1 MIYIKANT
9 HTNPPITIKIC
20 FPKIQHNKKI
30 IEATK
35 IKALLHKS
43 IIASRSLREN
53 RLFLLI
59 RLTYPFKVF
68 VIAISSRLTTFAF
81 NVALFTIY
89 HIFCHISFSN
99 KYPFVTFTFLH
110 INQLP
115 LIYIIIIL
123 FISRFILK
131 IRRFSTSYLCVF

>member
-1 MIYIKANT
+1 MYIKANT

-20 FPKIQHNKKI
+20 LPNTQHNKKT

-59 RLTYPFKVF
+59 QLTHPFKVF
-68 VIAISSRLTTFAF
+68 IITIARRFTFFTF
-81 NVALFTIY
+81 NITLFTVY
-89 HIFCHISFSN
+89 HILCHISLSN
-99 KYPFVTFTFLH
+99 KYPFMTLAFLH